1 MHAACL
7 PLCFESCLQA
17 FSWYHHYQGHSWS
30 EQILVY
36 WLAPFAGA
44 MLGGLLYRLLLK
56 GEEPPARSTRQLP
69 AALKAAAGVK
79 DE

>member
-1 MHAACL
+1 VLLSL
-7 PLCFESCLQA
+7 PLLPPQA
-17 FSWYHHYQGHSWS
+17 FSWYHHYQGHSWM

-56 GEEPPARSTRQLP
+56 QEEVAVRPTRKLP
-69 AALKAAAGVK
+69 AGLKAAAAAAGTK
-79 DE
+79 EE